1 MQLVD
6 LRRGRQQQKHEHVDA
21 FLVHELS
28 GELFNIHHLPYRFAN
43 LMFGPVLNFL
53 CRYLVELL
61 AQMLAEAP
69 EHWLVKGV
77 LLDSSVVNPDSFF
90 VWGLLVLLDKE
101 RAWALRQPDSRNW
114 SVRDRSIFL
123 V

>member
-1 MQLVD
+1 MD
-6 LRRGRQQQKHEHVDA
+6 LRRRRQQQKHKHVDA
-21 FLVHELS
+21 LLVHELS
-28 GELFNIHHLPYRFAN
+28 WELFNIHHLPDSLAN
-43 LMFGPVLNFL
+43 LMFGSVLNFL

-69 EHWLVKGV
+69 EQWLVKSV

-90 VWGLLVLLDKE
+90 VRGLLVLLDNE
-101 RAWALRQPDSRNW
+101 RAWTLRQPDSSNW